1 MPSVSIVGLGPW
13 GLCALE
19 RLTAAARRFPETHIV
34 VHIIDPGRPGGGLY
48 SAPLPDHMILN
59 TPCGQHSLYPFPAE
73 GSEHRHGLGFYEWLC
88 AEGYHWE
95 GLECR
100 TGEPGPGSTPVTPH
114 DFLPRRV
121 MGKYLEWF
129 YEILRAEA
137 PANVEITHHRACA
150 VDIQRLA
157 SGGERILL
165 DDGAAVIVDHVIMTT
180 GHVKGHHIKGRNGPW
195 VTEAYPI
202 KAYLDQVRPGE
213 RVAVEG
219 MALTA
224 ADVIT
229 GLTIGL
235 GGSYVDAGEGR
246 LRYVPSGRE
255 PTLYLFSRNGFPY
268 CAKPFGAKDPVGDYV
283 PAICTVDAIK
293 CLKGVPGPKRQMDA
307 RAELLPLIFA
317 EMELCYYTRSA
328 ELTGGPAAGERTKR
342 ALLDAW
348 AAGTFA
354 QERARLAKNYGEF
367 IARDHL
373 FPGEGCTYR
382 DSEDY
387 EARVRSAVGDDVREA
402 LVEGGSPVKAALE
415 TLRALRDIQRLAV
428 EFKGLTYESHLDFT
442 ANIRGRFAR
451 LVAGP
456 PVSRLQELLA
466 LVDGGIVKMPFGPRP
481 QVVVGED
488 GTMRVRSMH
497 LQEPFEMVVD
507 RFIRAHLDFPSL
519 VKSGS
524 PLINN
529 LVAGGRLRQIDYDGL
544 PAGSVD
550 LTEDFHPVNTGGEP
564 ERRLWLFGI
573 LTEGTRYFTLYIPS
587 PKSRVRAFIDVEVA
601 VDEIMARAQATVT
614 GGGGQPAL
622 PVEPAVDS
630 APRPADFP
638 RIGGDRL
645 PE

>member
-1 MPSVSIVGLGPW
+1 MPSVSIVGVGPW

-19 RLTAAARRFPETHIV
+19 RLIAAARRFPETQIV
-34 VHIIDPGRPGGGLY
+34 VHVIDPGRPGGGIY

-73 GSEHRHGLGFYEWLC
+73 DGEQRHGLGFYEWVQ
-88 AEGYHWE
+88 AQGYHWE

-100 TGEPGPGSTPVTPH
+100 TGEPGPGSTAITPH

-121 MGKYLEWF
+121 MGEYLGWF
-129 YEILRAEA
+129 YEVLLAEA
-137 PANVEITHHRACA
+137 PANVEVTHHRACA
-150 VDIQRLA
+150 VDVQRL
-157 SGGERILL
+157 SDGSERILL
-165 DDGAAVIVDHVIMTT
+165 DDGTAVVVDHVILTT
-180 GHVKGHHIKGRNGPW
+180 GHVRGHHIKGRNGPW
-195 VTEAYPI
+195 VTEAYPV

-213 RVAVEG
+213 KIAVEG

-268 CAKPFGAKDPVGDYV
+268 CAKPVGAKDPVGDYV
-283 PAICTVDAIK
+283 PAICTLDAIER
-293 CLKGVPGPKRQMDA
+293 LKGVPGPRRQMDA
-307 RAELLPLIFA
+307 RAELLPLVFA
-317 EMELCYYTRSA
+317 EMELCYYTRAA
-328 ELTGGPAAGERTKR
+328 ELKGGQAAGEHAKR
-342 ALLDAW
+342 ALLEAW
-348 AAGTFA
+348 SAGTFA
-354 QERARLAKNYGEF
+354 HERARLAETYGEF
-367 IARDHL
+367 IARDHV
-373 FPGEGCTYR
+373 FAGEGDTYR

-387 EARVRSAVGDDVREA
+387 EARVRDAVAADVREA
-402 LVEGGSPVKAALE
+402 LVEGGSPVKTALE
-415 TLRALRDIQRLAV
+415 TLRALRDTQRLAV
-428 EFKGLTYESHLDFT
+428 EFKGLTYESHLDFM

-456 PVSRLQELLA
+456 PVSRSQELLA
-466 LVDGGIVKMPFGPRP
+466 LMEAGIVKMPFGPRP
-481 QVVVGED
+481 QVVVDED
-488 GTMRVRSMH
+488 GTIRARSMH

-529 LVAGGRLRQIDYDGL
+529 LVAGGRLRQMDYNGL

-550 LTEDFHPVNTGGEP
+550 VTEDFHPVNADREP

-573 LTEGTRYFTLYIPS
+573 LTEGARYFTLYIPS
-587 PKSRVRAFIDVEVA
+587 PKSRVRAFVDVEVA
-601 VDEIMARAQATVT
+601 VDEIMAMAHATVT
-614 GGGGQPAL
+614 GGGSKPAQPVQAAA
-622 PVEPAVDS
+622 AVRDGGG
-630 APRPADFP
+630 AP
-638 RIGGDRL
+638 
-645 PE
+645 

>member
-1 MPSVSIVGLGPW
+1 
-13 GLCALE
+13 
-19 RLTAAARRFPETHIV
+19 LTAAARRFPEAHIDLHV
-34 VHIIDPGRPGGGLY
+34 VEPGRPGGGIY

-73 GSEHRHGLGFYEWLC
+73 DGEERHGLGFYEWLQ

-100 TGEPGPGSTPVTPH
+100 TGEPGPGATPITPH

-121 MGKYLEWF
+121 MGEYLGWF
-129 YEILRAEA
+129 YEVLRTEA
-137 PANVEITHHRACA
+137 PANVEITHHQACA
-150 VDIQRLA
+150 VDVQRLA
-157 SGGERILL
+157 GGAERVVL
-165 DDGAAVIVDHVIMTT
+165 DDGAVVVVDHVIMTT
-180 GHVKGHHIKGRNGPW
+180 GHVRGHHIKGRHGPW
-195 VTEAYPI
+195 VTEAYPV
-202 KAYLDQVRPGE
+202 KAYRDQVRPGE
-213 RVAVEG
+213 KVAVEG

-235 GGSYVDAGEGR
+235 GGSYVDLGEGR

-255 PTLYLFSRNGFPY
+255 PTVYLFSRNGFPY

-293 CLKGVPGPKRQMDA
+293 RLKGEPGPKRRMDA

-317 EMELCYYTRSA
+317 EMELCYYTRWA
-328 ELTGGPAAGERTKR
+328 ELTGGQAAREHTKR
-342 ALLDAW
+342 ALLEAW
-348 AAGTFA
+348 SAGTFA
-354 QERARLAKNYGEF
+354 QERARLAENYGEF
-367 IARDHL
+367 IAREHL
-373 FPGEGCTYR
+373 FLGEGWTYR

-387 EARVRSAVGDDVREA
+387 EARVRAAVAADVREA
-402 LVEGGSPVKAALE
+402 LVEQGSPVKMALE

-456 PVSRLQELLA
+456 PVSRSQQLLA
-466 LVDGGIVKMPFGPRP
+466 LMEAGIVKVPFGPRP
-481 QVVVGED
+481 QVVVDDD
-488 GTMRVRSMH
+488 GTIRVRSMH
-497 LQEPFEMVVD
+497 LHEPVEVVVD
-507 RFIRAHLDFPSL
+507 RLVRAHLDFPSL
-519 VKSGS
+519 VGSGS

-529 LVAGGRLRQIDYDGL
+529 LVAGGRLRQIDYGGL

-550 LTEDFHPVNTGGEP
+550 LTEDFHPVNTDGEP

-573 LTEGTRYFTLYIPS
+573 LTEGSRYFTLYIPS
-587 PKSRVRAFIDVEVA
+587 PKSRVRAFMDVGVA

-614 GGGGQPAL
+614 DGDRQPAQ
-622 PVEPAVDS
+622 PVEVA
-630 APRPADFP
+630 AAA
-638 RIGGDRL
+638 GGAGVS
-645 PE
+645 

>member
-19 RLTAAARRFPETHIV
+19 RLTAAARRYPETHIDVHV
-34 VHIIDPGRPGGGLY
+34 VEPGRPGGGLY
-48 SAPLPDHMILN
+48 SAPLPDHMVLN

-73 GSEHRHGLGFYEWLC
+73 DGEQRQGLGFYEWLS

-100 TGEPGPGSTPVTPH
+100 TGEPGPGSTPITPH

-121 MGKYLEWF
+121 MGEYLRWF
-129 YEILRAEA
+129 YDVLRAEA
-137 PANVEITHHRACA
+137 PANIEVTHHQACA
-150 VDIQRLA
+150 LDFQRSA
-157 SGGERILL
+157 GGGERVVL
-165 DDGAAVIVDHVIMTT
+165 DDGTAVAVDHVIMTT
-180 GHVKGHHIKGRNGPW
+180 GHIRGHHVKGRHGPW
-195 VTEAYPI
+195 VTEAYPV
-202 KAYLDQVRPGE
+202 KAYRDEVRPGE
-213 RVAVEG
+213 KVAVEG

-255 PTLYLFSRNGFPY
+255 PTLYLFSRHGFPY
-268 CAKPFGAKDPVGDYV
+268 CAKPFGAQDPVGGYV
-283 PAICTVDAIK
+283 PAICTVEAIER
-293 CLKGVPGPKRQMDA
+293 LKGAPGPKRQVDA
-307 RAELLPLIFA
+307 RAELLPLVFA

-328 ELTGGPAAGERTKR
+328 ELEGGPAAGEHTKR
-342 ALLDAW
+342 ALVEAW

-354 QERARLAKNYGEF
+354 DERDRWAQSYGEF

-373 FPGEGCTYR
+373 FFGEGWNYR
-382 DSEDY
+382 DSQDY
-387 EARVRSAVGDDVREA
+387 EGRVCAAVAADVREA
-402 LVEGGSPVKAALE
+402 LVEGGSPLKAALE

-456 PVSRLQELLA
+456 PVFRSQQLLA
-466 LVDGGIVKMPFGPRP
+466 LVEAGTVKMPFGPAP

-488 GTMRVRSMH
+488 GTIRVRSVH
-497 LQEPFEMVVD
+497 LHEPFETVVD
-507 RFIRAHLDFPSL
+507 RLVRAHLDFPSL
-519 VKSGS
+519 VGSGS

-529 LVAGGRLRQIDYDGL
+529 LVAGGRLRQVDYDGL

-550 LTEDFHPVNTGGEP
+550 LTGDCHPVNADGGP

-587 PKSRVRAFIDVEVA
+587 PKSRVRAFIDVGAA
-601 VDEIMARAQATVT
+601 VDEIMATAPP
-614 GGGGQPAL
+614 QP
-622 PVEPAVDS
+622 
-630 APRPADFP
+630 
-638 RIGGDRL
+638 
-645 PE
+645 

>member
-1 MPSVSIVGLGPW
+1 MPSVCIVGLGPW

-19 RLTAAARRFPETHIV
+19 RLTAAARRFPETHIDVHV
-34 VHIIDPGRPGGGLY
+34 VEPGRPGGGIY

-73 GSEHRHGLGFYEWLC
+73 DGEQRYGLGFYEWLR

-100 TGEPGPGSTPVTPH
+100 TGEPGPGSTPITPH

-121 MGKYLEWF
+121 MGEYLAWF
-129 YEILRAEA
+129 YDVLQSEA
-137 PANVEITHHRACA
+137 PVNVEITHHRACA
-150 VDIQRLA
+150 VDVQPLA
-157 SGGERILL
+157 GGGESVLL
-165 DDGAAVIVDHVIMTT
+165 DDGAVVVVDHVIMTT
-180 GHVKGHHIKGRNGPW
+180 GHVRGHHIKGRLGPW
-195 VTEAYPI
+195 VTEAYPV
-202 KAYLDQVRPGE
+202 KAYRDQVRPGE
-213 RVAVEG
+213 KVAVEG

-235 GGSYVDAGEGR
+235 GGSYVDLGEGQ

-293 CLKGVPGPKRQMDA
+293 ALKGVPGPKRQMDA

-317 EMELCYYTRSA
+317 EMEL
-328 ELTGGPAAGERTKR
+328 E
-342 ALLDAW
+342 AW
-348 AAGTFA
+348 SAGTFV
-354 QERARLAKNYGEF
+354 QERARLAEDYGEF

-373 FPGEGCTYR
+373 FLGEGWTYR

-387 EARVRSAVGDDVREA
+387 EARVRADVAADVREA
-402 LVEGGSPVKAALE
+402 LVEEGSPVKMALE

-456 PVSRLQELLA
+456 PVSRSQELLA
-466 LVDGGIVKMPFGPRP
+466 LMEAGIVKAPFGPRP
-481 QVVVGED
+481 QVVVDDD
-488 GTMRVRSMH
+488 GTITVRSMH
-497 LQEPFEMVVD
+497 LHEPFEMVVD
-507 RFIRAHLDFPSL
+507 RLVRAHLDFPSL
-519 VKSGS
+519 VGSGS

-529 LVAGGRLRQIDYDGL
+529 LVSGGRLRQVDYDGL

-550 LTEDFHPVNTGGEP
+550 LTEDFHPVSTDGEP

-587 PKSRVRAFIDVEVA
+587 PKSRVRAFMDVGVA
-601 VDEIMARAQATVT
+601 VDEIMAGAGA
-614 GGGGQPAL
+614 
-622 PVEPAVDS
+622 S
-630 APRPADFP
+630 
-638 RIGGDRL
+638 
-645 PE
+645 